1 MPANLQ
7 NSVTKNDPRWAA
19 VVGRDKAA
27 DGHFYYA
34 VKTTGVYCRPSC
46 PARTAR
52 PENVEFHATRADA
65 ERAGYRP
72 CKRCKP
78 DQPALHDQ
86 HAQTVAALCHYI
98 ESMATPPT
106 LAELARRAGLSPWH
120 LHRIFRRVT
129 GLTPRAYAE
138 ACRNRRL
145 RAALEHDGSV
155 TEAIFNAGYNA
166 NSRFYEHTD
175 RILGMTPSDYRAGGA
190 NNTIRFALGE
200 CSLGSI
206 LVAASERGICAIFL
220 GDDPQAL
227 AQELQD
233 RFSAA
238 QLIGADRDFEQLV
251 AQVVG
256 LVETPNLGLDL
267 PLDIR
272 GTAFQQR
279 VWQALREIPGGET
292 ASYAD
297 IARRIGQ
304 PNATRAV
311 AQACAANKLAVVI
324 PCHRVVRTDGSLSGY
339 RWGVE
344 RKRALLQRE
353 AGDERER

>member
-1 MPANLQ
+1 MPATPQ
-7 NSVTKNDPRWAA
+7 NTTTENDPRWAA
-19 VVGRDKAA
+19 VVDRDRAA
-27 DGHFYYA
+27 DGQFYYA
-34 VKTTGVYCRPSC
+34 VRTTGIYCRPSC

-72 CKRCKP
+72 CKRCRP
-78 DQPALHDQ
+78 EQPALHEQ

-98 ESMATPPT
+98 ESMTTPPT
-106 LAELARRAGLSPWH
+106 LAELGRRAGLSPWH
-120 LHRIFRRVT
+120 LQRVFRAVT
-129 GLTPRAYAE
+129 GLSPKAYAE

-145 RAALEHDGSV
+145 RAALERDGSV
-155 TEAIFNAGYNA
+155 TEAIFAAGYNA
-166 NSRFYEHTD
+166 NSRFYEHSD
-175 RILGMTPSDYRAGGA
+175 HILGMTPSDYRAGGA
-190 NNTIRFALGE
+190 NNRIRFAIGE

-206 LVAASERGICAIFL
+206 LVAASERGLCAIFL

-227 AQELQD
+227 TRDLQD
-233 RFSAA
+233 RFSKAE
-238 QLIGADRDFEQLV
+238 LIGADRDFEQLV
-251 AQVVG
+251 ARVVG

-279 VWQALREIPGGET
+279 VWQALREIPGGAT

-304 PNATRAV
+304 PNASRAV
-311 AQACAANKLAVVI
+311 AQACGANKLAVVI

-353 AGDERER
+353 AGDERKR